1 MAVREDLNLLCNL
14 NIWFYHHPAEVR
26 RGVEVSL
33 FLVETHVEVEIHVLV
48 EILHLLH
55 LLHLLASRYLRR
67 CGPHL
72 CGININASSSDK
84 ILENE
89 ARLNLKIGNLRGG
102 DPLRGE

>member
-1 MAVREDLNLLCNL
+1 MAVSEDLNLLCNL
-14 NIWFYHHPAEVR
+14 NICFYHHPAEVR
-26 RGVEVSL
+26 RGGEVSL

-48 EILHLLH
+48 EILH